1 MTWFWAGFR
10 RNFSHLADF
19 APLPPTV
26 SLADYLLA
34 LVRLALL
41 AVPPALA
48 ARAWRRRVAS
58 SWHGSLAA
66 LADAVGA
73 LSLLLVVSE
82 LLGTFGL
89 FRPAVLL
96 PVVVALAVASVVFL
110 RPPAPI
116 EPQEEVRDPQG
127 EVDVEG
133 QAPAAQPRV
142 RRRNRV
148 VDLVIAAT
156 SSALIVAQWSTWA
169 ALGVQTGIGRGGGPG
184 NGDSLWYHMP
194 TAAAFVQTGWTT
206 KLLFLNGEALVTYY
220 PMNTSVLHALAF
232 LAMGNDSLSV
242 LLNLAMIPLA
252 LLAGWCIGEG
262 AGMGASSL
270 AGVAVALTIPVVVVS
285 EAGTAKDDVLGL
297 VGLLAAMAFVVHPDA
312 VRSPRAMR
320 IGALFSGLAC
330 GLALGSKLTLVAPTA
345 ALLVVL
351 AVLTPKPSRVATVI
365 RFVVG
370 TAVTGGYWYLRN
382 LFAIGNPIPGLKLLP
397 LPHPVTP
404 SMDIFGQ
411 NLLSNI
417 RDKTLW
423 RLSLLPGLRTAMG
436 PAWFVILGVMAL
448 AMAVGLVTLRR
459 RLLVPVVVSI
469 LALGAFFV
477 TPGTVW
483 APRLLNEPFIHFI
496 TANLFA
502 FNVRYMLPAVAIA
515 LVIVPLVVMRWGF
528 ARLAVTTVLGVVLA
542 ATQLGR
548 HGSSSWAS
556 GHAAVA
562 IAAGAAVFVLV
573 ALGPVIAR
581 FPKASVAVLAIAV
594 AVGGLPFVRA
604 AQRDRYSHFELA
616 QWTSAHLHTRI
627 GYAGFVF
634 AYPLWGPHLE
644 NHVAMVG
651 QHLPDGGWRPAANCE
666 IWRREAHADGRQF
679 IVVPVG
685 GPAPEMGIDLA
696 RWRVGLPGGSPP
708 DEPAESRWTRYDPNA
723 RIVDVVNGLGIYR
736 LTGPATT
743 AGC

>member
-1 MTWFWAGFR
+1 M
-10 RNFSHLADF
+10 
-19 APLPPTV
+19 
-26 SLADYLLA
+26 SLSDYLLA

-41 AVPPALA
+41 AVPPAVA
-48 ARAWRRRVAS
+48 ARAWRRRLAP

-66 LADAVGA
+66 LADAVGG

-96 PVVVALAVASVVFL
+96 PALVVLAVASAVFI
-110 RPPAPI
+110 RPAAP
-116 EPQEEVRDPQG
+116 VDPQG
-127 EVDVEG
+127 EVEVEG
-133 QAPAAQPRV
+133 SDRPEPADQAVGEADQASEDAAPPAPVPRV

-194 TAAAFVQTGWTT
+194 TAAAFVQSGWTS

-220 PMNTSVLHALAF
+220 PMNTSLLHALAF

-242 LLNLAMIPLA
+242 LLNLAMVPLA

-312 VRSPRAMR
+312 VRNPRAMR
-320 IGALFSGLAC
+320 VAALFSGLAS

-411 NLLSNI
+411 NLLANI

-436 PAWFVILGVMAL
+436 PAWFVILGVML
-448 AMAVGLVTLRR
+448 LTMAVGLVTLRR

-469 LALGAFFV
+469 LAFAAFFI

-483 APRLLNEPFIHFI
+483 APQLVNEPFVHFI

-502 FNVRYMLPAVAIA
+502 FNVRYTLPAVAIA
-515 LVIVPLVVMRWGF
+515 LVIVPLVVMRSNF
-528 ARLAVTTVLGVVLA
+528 ARLAVTAVLGIVLA

-556 GHAAVA
+556 HHAATA
-562 IAAGAAVFVLV
+562 IAAGAVVFVLV
-573 ALGPVIAR
+573 VLGPLIAR
-581 FPKASVAVLAIAV
+581 FPKTAGAVLAVGVAV
-594 AVGGLPFVRA
+594 AGLPFVRA
-604 AQRDRYSHFELA
+604 SERDRYAHFDLA
-616 QWTSAHLHTRI
+616 DWTSAHLHTRI
-627 GYAGFVF
+627 GYSGFVF
-634 AYPLWGPHLE
+634 GYPLWGPHLE

-651 QHLPDGGWRPAANCE
+651 QHLPDGGWRPAPNCAV
-666 IWRREAHADGRQF
+666 WRREAHADGRQF
-679 IVVPVG
+679 IIVPVG
-685 GPAPEMGIDLA
+685 APLPEMGIDLA

-723 RIVDVVNGLGIYR
+723 HIVEVTNGLGVYR
-736 LTGPATT
+736 LTGPATDT
-743 AGC
+743 RC